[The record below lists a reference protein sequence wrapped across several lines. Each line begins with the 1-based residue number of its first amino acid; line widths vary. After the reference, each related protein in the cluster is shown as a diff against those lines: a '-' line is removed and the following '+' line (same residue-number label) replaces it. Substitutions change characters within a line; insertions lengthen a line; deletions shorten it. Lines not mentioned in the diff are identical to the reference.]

1 MTTGF
6 SSNIK
11 RIAGFLVSVVIDV
24 NSTKVFK
31 TERTL
36 ND

>member
-1 MTTGF
+1 MTMGF
-6 SSNIK
+6 SSNVK

-24 NSTKVFK
+24 KSTKVFK